1 MKNVL
6 ALIFVSVYFFC
17 DAFQQ
22 VSPRQSSTSY
32 KRVEKTRT
40 RVQEARV
47 YVCYSKNAYA
57 YHAYMCFGFKRC
69 KASRGEVNISQ
80 ARAMGYVPCK
90 ICY

>member
-22 VSPRQSSTSY
+22 VSPRQS

-57 YHAYMCFGFKRC
+57 YHAYMCSGFKRC